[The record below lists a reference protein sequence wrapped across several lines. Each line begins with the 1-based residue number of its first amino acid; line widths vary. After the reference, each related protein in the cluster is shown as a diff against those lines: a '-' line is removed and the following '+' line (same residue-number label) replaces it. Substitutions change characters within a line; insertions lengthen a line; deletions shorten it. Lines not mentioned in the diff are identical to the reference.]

1 MRTADSRFL
10 DKTPVKKG
18 DPYDRV
24 VTSVWNLDPETKTLT
39 YGATIYRRAAPND
52 HWHKADH
59 RSLAHQRFIL
69 NPVRVNL
76 QFCGDVT
83 KLSCISIDWYIADN
97 LIYKFGTHN
106 KNKSTIIQTV
116 TLPNDFN
123 EEYSLLTPYEESSH
137 ISLFPKPTK
146 ESDFLNR
153 ACIVLGVVCFAGSL
167 IVWALR

>member
-1 MRTADSRFL
+1 MRTAHSRFL

-52 HWHKADH
+52 HWYKADH

-83 KLSCISIDWYIADN
+83 KLSCISMDWYIADN

-116 TLPNDFN
+116 TLPNNFN
-123 EEYSLLTPYEESSH
+123 EEYSLLTPYNEDVT
-137 ISLFPKPTK
+137 LFPTTENKN
-146 ESDFLNR
+146 DWLNS
-153 ACIVLGVVCFAGSL
+153 ACILLGVVCFAGSL